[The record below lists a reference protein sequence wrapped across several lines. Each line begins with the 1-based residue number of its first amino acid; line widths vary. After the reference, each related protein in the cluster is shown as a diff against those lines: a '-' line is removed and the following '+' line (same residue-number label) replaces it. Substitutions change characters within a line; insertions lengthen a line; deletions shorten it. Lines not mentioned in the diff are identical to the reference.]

1 MYRTQGR
8 DGYWSCDKVSFVVF
22 AKLKPFMPTHLWLNN
37 LEISH
42 LNARSREVRN
52 LKLDADGTLRFAASA
67 NTAHA
72 ATETTHHSAALLIV
86 TAHTGQTEL
95 GAHKEFLA
103 TTELLD
109 LPYDG
114 AGFRRVV
121 H

>member
-1 MYRTQGR
+1 VQAY
-8 DGYWSCDKVSFVVF
+8 
-22 AKLKPFMPTHLWLNN
+22 LWLNN

-52 LKLDADGTLRFAASA
+52 LKLDADGTLRLAASA

-72 ATETTHHSAALLIV
+72 ATETTHHSTSLLIV

-95 GAHKEFLA
+95 GAHEELLA

-109 LPYDG
+109 LPYDRT
-114 AGFRRVV
+114 GFGRVV